1 MVRLERFNKDTT
13 LLNLKKQLAL
23 RYQAALKNVDMI
35 QTEDLY
41 AKRSMALYK
50 EDREVA
56 YSKFKKG
63 RVCDICGK
71 NHFLSN

>member
-56 YSKFKKG
+56 YS
-63 RVCDICGK
+63 
-71 NHFLSN
+71 